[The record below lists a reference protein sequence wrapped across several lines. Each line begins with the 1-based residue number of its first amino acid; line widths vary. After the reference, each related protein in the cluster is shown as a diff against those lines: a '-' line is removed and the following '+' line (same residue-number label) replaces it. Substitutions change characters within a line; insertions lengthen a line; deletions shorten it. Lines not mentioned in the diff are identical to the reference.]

1 MLRDEIQATRDKMQL
16 NDEVILTGKLENP
29 YPLLK
34 QCNCLVLWSDYE
46 GTPVTIDEAG
56 VLGIPVLANDVGG
69 VREQIA
75 GTPGSSIVNTVEE
88 YVCAIIGHKF
98 MRYDLDF
105 ESRTKKEQIRLI
117 TTLGLAQDE
126 SKGD

>member
-1 MLRDEIQATRDKMQL
+1 
-16 NDEVILTGKLENP
+16 
-29 YPLLK
+29 
-34 QCNCLVLWSDYE
+34 
-46 GTPVTIDEAG
+46 
-56 VLGIPVLANDVGG
+56 
-69 VREQIA
+69 
-75 GTPGSSIVNTVEE
+75 
-88 YVCAIIGHKF
+88 